1 MSVAIENTTH
11 SCSRESDDIRLNRSE
26 IIILMKFSIEV
37 CSYVSKSP
45 YTYIVVRADEALT
58 KFGVWGNIKAF
69 NTLFYDEKRVL
80 DLVHEKYPDSERI
93 EKKLKSRKKIS
104 LTSK

>member
-1 MSVAIENTTH
+1 
-11 SCSRESDDIRLNRSE
+11 
-26 IIILMKFSIEV
+26 MKFSIET

-45 YTYIVVRADEALT
+45 YTYIVVRSNESLT
-58 KFGVWGNIKAF
+58 KFHVWGKIKAF
-69 NTLFYDEKRVL
+69 NTLYYDEKKVL

-93 EKKLKSRKKIS
+93 EKKLKSRFKNV

>member
-1 MSVAIENTTH
+1 
-11 SCSRESDDIRLNRSE
+11 
-26 IIILMKFSIEV
+26 MKFSIEV

-58 KFGVWGNIKAF
+58 KFHVWGNIKAF

-93 EKKLKSRKKIS
+93 EKKLKSRKKNS
-104 LTSK
+104 LASK

>member
-1 MSVAIENTTH
+1 
-11 SCSRESDDIRLNRSE
+11 
-26 IIILMKFSIEV
+26 MKFSIEV

-58 KFGVWGNIKAF
+58 KFHVWGNIKAF

-93 EKKLKSRKKIS
+93 EKKLKSRTKKI
-104 LTSK
+104 LSKDELPILRFQICSEKGLQSSSH